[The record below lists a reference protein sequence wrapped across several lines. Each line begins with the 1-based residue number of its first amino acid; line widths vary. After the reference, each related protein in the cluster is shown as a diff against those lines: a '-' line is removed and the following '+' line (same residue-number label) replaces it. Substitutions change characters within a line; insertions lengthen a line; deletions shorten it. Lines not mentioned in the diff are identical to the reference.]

1 MLLNL
6 SSQSRQGDYVEGANE
21 VASFIESVG
30 VPVATALG
38 LGGALWWLIKY
49 VLGSIVDKITEA
61 QSQTEQE
68 IRAIR
73 NTDIRELKE
82 IIVGL
87 IDKSTAQQS
96 DLIRLDSMLRVKFGL
111 DLDEKR
117 IARNPDNKVK

>member
-1 MLLNL
+1 V
-6 SSQSRQGDYVEGANE
+6 DGANE

-38 LGGALWWLIKY
+38 LGGMLWWLVKFI
-49 VLGSIVDKITEA
+49 LGSIVEKITEA

-87 IDKSTAQQS
+87 IDKSSAQQS
-96 DLIRLDSMLRVKFGL
+96 DLIKLDCLIRICFKLEL
-111 DLDEKR
+111 DDKR
-117 IARNPDNKVK
+117 IARNPDSKVK